1 MAQLKDTTIKGAL
14 EVESSVLLNNNIEFK
29 RTYIGPDGTETTHQ
43 HPIININD
51 VSKSGMSVLIES
63 QGTKP
68 LFLGSSEQA
77 SALANTLNY
86 ANNDNEQDMFLSSG
100 HNMRFYSGTNYG
112 DSGRGLKESMRLNT
126 TGNLIFYREPIGG
139 SSYMV
144 QFKDGIDDGDYYGHI
159 DIISPAAD
167 DTLNTRSIRLTSHSK
182 NIPSGWTTKA
192 LNTLELGI
200 DDTGTRTVYVSAP
213 AAWRDALNIS
223 ASSATL
229 AGMANS
235 FSLSTSAA
243 KLPLSKFSKSDPDEL
258 FSVSSNGIK
267 VAASGT
273 LLVIA
278 SAYFYTG
285 FTAND
290 SVGLYIYKNSTNV
303 CTKGTRVI
311 ASNAYNT
318 ESCST
323 LIDVNAGD
331 VIYLYAKNATGA
343 RGVVDD
349 TKERTFIKAA
359 FIRRA

>member
-1 MAQLKDTTIKGAL
+1 MAQLKDTTIKGSL
-14 EVESSVLLNNNIEFK
+14 EVENSVLLNDNIEFK
-29 RTYIGPDGTETTHQ
+29 RTYTSPDGTETIHQ

-51 VSKSGMSVLIES
+51 VSESGMSVLIES

-77 SALANTLNY
+77 SALANTLDHT
-86 ANNDNEQDMFLSSG
+86 NNNNKQDMFLSSG
-100 HNMRFYSGTNYG
+100 HDMRFYSGA
-112 DSGRGLKESMRLNT
+112 SSELKEAMRLNT
-126 TGNLIFYREPIGG
+126 TGNMIFYREPVGG
-139 SSYMV
+139 DSYII
-144 QFKDGIDDGDYYGHI
+144 QFKDDVDNGDYYGHI
-159 DIISPAAD
+159 DIVSPAAN

-182 NIPSGWTTKA
+182 NVPSGWTSRA
-192 LNTLELGI
+192 LNTLELGV
-200 DDTGTRTVYVSAP
+200 DDNGTRTVYVSSP
-213 AAWRDALNIS
+213 VAWRKALNIS

-235 FSLSTSAA
+235 FSLSTSAT
-243 KLPLSKFSKSDPDEL
+243 KLPLSNFSKSDPDGL

-267 VAASGT
+267 IAASGT

-290 SVGLYIYKNSTNV
+290 SIGMYVYKNSANV
-303 CTKGTRVI
+303 CTKGTRVV

-318 ESCST
+318 VSCST

-331 VIYLYAKNATGA
+331 VIYLYAKNATSA

>member
-1 MAQLKDTTIKGAL
+1 MAQLKDTTIKGSL
-14 EVESSVLLNNNIEFK
+14 EVESSVLLNDNIEFK
-29 RTYIGPDGTETTHQ
+29 RTYTGPDGTETTHQ
-43 HPIININD
+43 HPIININN
-51 VSKSGMSVLIES
+51 VSESGMSVLIES

-77 SALANTLNY
+77 SALANTLDHT
-86 ANNDNEQDMFLSSG
+86 NNDNEQDMFLSSG
-100 HNMRFYSGTNYG
+100 HDMRFYSSAS
-112 DSGRGLKESMRLNT
+112 DELKEIMRLNS
-126 TGNLIFYREPIGG
+126 TGNLVFYREPAGEN
-139 SSYMV
+139 SYII
-144 QFKDGIDDGDYYGHI
+144 QFKDAVDNGNYYGHI
-159 DIISPAAD
+159 DIVSPAAD

-192 LNTLELGI
+192 LNTLELGV
-200 DDTGTRTVYVSAP
+200 DDNGTRTVYVSSP
-213 AAWRDALNIS
+213 VAWRNALNIS

-243 KLPLSKFSKSDPDEL
+243 KLPLSNFSESDPDGL

-290 SVGLYIYKNSTNV
+290 SIGLYIYKNSTKV

-311 ASNAYNT
+311 ASSAYNT

-331 VIYLYAKNATGA
+331 VIYLYARNATGA